1 MLILPDLLIYFD
13 AWICLY
19 SDLKKRL
26 HEAQGTCG
34 VLFWARHLT
43 MPFLVTLVRN
53 NKSLLGKTKTG
64 GEPNGKGK
72 SMERQNTAVV
82 AQSLVVQLKQD
93 PYVFN
98 PRSSRRAAAG

>member
-1 MLILPDLLIYFD
+1 
-13 AWICLY
+13 
-19 SDLKKRL
+19 
-26 HEAQGTCG
+26 
-34 VLFWARHLT
+34 
-43 MPFLVTLVRN
+43 MPFLVTPVRN

-72 SMERQNTAVV
+72 NLERLNTAVV

-98 PRSSRRAAAG
+98 PRSSRRAAAGSAQLQVKKEHGGRVQIFKMFCGAAPC